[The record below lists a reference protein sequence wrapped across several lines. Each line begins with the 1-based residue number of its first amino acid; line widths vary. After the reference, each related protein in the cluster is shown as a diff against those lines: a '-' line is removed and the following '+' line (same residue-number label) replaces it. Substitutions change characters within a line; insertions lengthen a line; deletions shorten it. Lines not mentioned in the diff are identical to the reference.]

1 MARGQL
7 FPFPAPGT
15 YVPGLIVS
23 EYQAQGFILVA
34 IALTAVSVWLV
45 PRMARGLDDGFLPKL
60 LVAALAAKMLGTM
73 TRLWTGFDLFGFVDV
88 KRYHEAGEVIGN
100 KIRHLDMSAV
110 FSHLQDGGAG
120 FGTTFTELYTGVV
133 YTIIGPS
140 LFGGFLVFGFLSFL
154 GSYFFY
160 RAFRVAFPDSQHQ
173 LYGLLVFF
181 YPSLIYWANGIGKD
195 TLMILFTGVAAYGT
209 AILLVRRQWSGFVP
223 LVLGLAG
230 TMTVRPHITA
240 MLVLSLVAA
249 MVLGKQVS
257 GTNSLVIKGLIS
269 IVGIGLIL
277 LSTQGI
283 MEYVGIQDLSV
294 KGAVEYHERRLVETY
309 DGGSAFNPPT
319 LTDPLFIPKS
329 FALVLFR
336 PYPWEAHRLVA
347 VLQGLDGILLIA
359 LIIWRAPS
367 LGKAILRFRS
377 DPYVIYIVVYVL
389 MLVFALTTIAN
400 FGTLVRERAMI
411 LPLLL
416 MLVAFTP
423 FSSNKDHS
431 QKVR

>member
-1 MARGQL
+1 
-7 FPFPAPGT
+7 
-15 YVPGLIVS
+15 
-23 EYQAQGFILVA
+23 
-34 IALTAVSVWLV
+34 
-45 PRMARGLDDGFLPKL
+45 
-60 LVAALAAKMLGTM
+60 
-73 TRLWTGFDLFGFVDV
+73 
-88 KRYHEAGEVIGN
+88 
-100 KIRHLDMSAV
+100 
-110 FSHLQDGGAG
+110 
-120 FGTTFTELYTGVV
+120 
-133 YTIIGPS
+133 
-140 LFGGFLVFGFLSFL
+140 
-154 GSYFFY
+154 
-160 RAFRVAFPDSQHQ
+160 
-173 LYGLLVFF
+173 
-181 YPSLIYWANGIGKD
+181 
-195 TLMILFTGVAAYGT
+195 MILFTGVAAYGT

-283 MEYVGIQDLSV
+283 MDYVGIQDLSV
-294 KGAVEYHERRLVETY
+294 KGAVEYHERRLVVTNF
-309 DGGSAFNPPT
+309 GGSAFNPPS

-329 FALVLFR
+329 LALVLFR

-416 MLVAFTP
+416 MLVAFAP